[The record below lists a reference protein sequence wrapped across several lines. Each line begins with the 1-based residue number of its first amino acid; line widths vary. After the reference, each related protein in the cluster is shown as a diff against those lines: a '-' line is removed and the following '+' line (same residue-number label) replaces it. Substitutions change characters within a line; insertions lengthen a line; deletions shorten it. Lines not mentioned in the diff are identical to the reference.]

1 MGGGHWVGGH
11 GGGGHGRG
19 GHGRGRGGEVER
31 GGDGGECF
39 NSSIAYELSQNN
51 NIQVGEDADLDIP
64 FEVEKIPGIYSLEE
78 S

>member
-19 GHGRGRGGEVER
+19 RGGEGER

-39 NSSIAYELSQNN
+39 NSSIAYELFQNN
-51 NIQVGEDADLDIP
+51 NRQVGEDADLDIP
-64 FEVEKIPGIYSLEE
+64 FEV
-78 S
+78 